1 MGLDIRA
8 PEGDGASVS
17 VGLLP
22 AEEAADAGAAEPAV
36 HPLGVDDEITA
47 RSLRKFLKVADGKGG
62 AEKLPAARRK
72 SAPTPT
78 QAEQDAA
85 APIVVLVGD
94 TFDAVVLDTS
104 RDVLVELYAPWCGHC
119 KGLAPK
125 LRALADRA
133 KEEAPELVIAQMDAT
148 ASDPPAAY
156 ASQGYPTVFLAA
168 ASAKGKAEP
177 VKWQYRSSVHEAGS
191 EVEDLMEFVDR
202 HAVNSGSRFGS
213 GKTSKQS
220 RKKNGK
226 G

>member
-22 AEEAADAGAAEPAV
+22 AEEAAGAEPAV

-213 GKTSKQS
+213 GKTSKKS

>member
-1 MGLDIRA
+1 MAFWKPGQLAPGIDRSSENERA
-8 PEGDGASVS
+8 PVIFNARARLPIARQRSLLPIAGIRD
-17 VGLLP
+17 GLLY
-22 AEEAADAGAAEPAV
+22 ALEK
-36 HPLGVDDEITA
+36 HPV
-47 RSLRKFLKVADGKGG
+47 
-62 AEKLPAARRK
+62 
-72 SAPTPT
+72 
-78 QAEQDAA
+78 
-85 APIVVLVGD
+85 VVLVGE
-94 TFDAVVLDTS
+94 TFDSVVLDTS
-104 RDVLVELYAPWCGHC
+104 RDVLVELYAPWCAHC

-148 ASDPPAAY
+148 ANDPPSAF

-191 EVEDLMEFVDR
+191 EVEDLIEFVDR

-213 GKTSKQS
+213 GKTSKKSTS
-220 RKKNGK
+220 RKKKGK

>member
-8 PEGDGASVS
+8 PKGDGASVS

-36 HPLGVDDEITA
+36 HPLGLDDEITA

-213 GKTSKQS
+213 RKTSKKS
-220 RKKNGK
+220 RKTQGR